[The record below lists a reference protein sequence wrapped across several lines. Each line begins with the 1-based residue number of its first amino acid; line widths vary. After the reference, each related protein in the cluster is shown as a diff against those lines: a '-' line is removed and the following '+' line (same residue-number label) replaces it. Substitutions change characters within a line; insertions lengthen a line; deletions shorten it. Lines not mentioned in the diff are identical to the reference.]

1 MDHAKVPD
9 KEPTER
15 EKITFFSMNRK
26 TLPTERTTVASSR
39 NVSSTTKKQPEL
51 ITWEELIG
59 KR

>member
-9 KEPTER
+9 KEPTAR
-15 EKITFFSMNRK
+15 EQIPFFSMNQK
-26 TLPTERTTVASSR
+26 TLPTQRGHLASSP
-39 NVSSTTKKQPEL
+39 NVAKATKQLPKL